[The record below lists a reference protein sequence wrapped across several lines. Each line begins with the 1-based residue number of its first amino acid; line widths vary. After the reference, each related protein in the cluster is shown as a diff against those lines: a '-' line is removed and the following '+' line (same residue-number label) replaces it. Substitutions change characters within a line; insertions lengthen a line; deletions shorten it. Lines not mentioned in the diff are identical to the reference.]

1 LPKSAGEA
9 EHEPTVAPGFGTA
22 FAGLGM
28 TSQAV
33 MDAQTRQL
41 AERYWEILQEYLRDG
56 SESSLSSGYEFA
68 RRAMADG
75 RSVLEMAEIHHEALR
90 RALTGKA
97 SAEKLLAQAVDLFAA
112 CLSPF
117 EMSHRGAQEGT
128 RALRRL
134 NDVLEG
140 ELKRIAHALHDEA
153 GQLLASVHIAVADI
167 AGEVPPEFRPRFN
180 EVERLLKQIEV
191 ELRNLSHELRPTMLD
206 NLGLLPALEM
216 LAEKVTKRTGLVVSV
231 TGERAAR
238 LPPAAETALYRIVQE
253 ALNNAVK
260 HAHAR
265 SVKIELQ
272 HLPLRVACS
281 VRDDG
286 KGFAAQQGAE
296 GLGLIGIRERLKALG
311 GSLRVVSEPRRG
323 TTLLVEIPLGE

>member
-1 LPKSAGEA
+1 
-9 EHEPTVAPGFGTA
+9 
-22 FAGLGM
+22 
-28 TSQAV
+28 

-41 AERYWEILQEYLRDG
+41 AERYWEIFQEYLTEG
-56 SESSLSSGYEFA
+56 AESSLSSGYEFA

-90 RALTGKA
+90 RVLGQQANA
-97 SAEKLLAQAVDLFAA
+97 DKLLAQAVDLFAT

-167 AGEVPPEFRPRFN
+167 AGEVPREFRPRFN
-180 EVERLLKQIEV
+180 EVERLLRQIEV

-206 NLGLLPALEM
+206 NLGLVPALEM
-216 LAEKVTKRTGLVVSV
+216 LAEKVTKRTGLAVSV
-231 TGERAAR
+231 AGERAAR

-260 HAHAR
+260 HAHAK

-286 KGFAAQQGAE
+286 TGFEVREQSGTQ

>member
-1 LPKSAGEA
+1 
-9 EHEPTVAPGFGTA
+9 
-22 FAGLGM
+22 
-28 TSQAV
+28 
-33 MDAQTRQL
+33 MDAYTTQL
-41 AERYWEILQEYLRDG
+41 AERYWEIFQDYLKDG
-56 SESSLSSGYEFA
+56 SEASLSGGYEFA

-75 RSVLEMAEIHHEALR
+75 RSVLEMAEVHHEALR
-90 RALTGKA
+90 RALAGADDAGT
-97 SAEKLLAQAVDLFAA
+97 LLAQAVNLFAA

-153 GQLLASVHIAVADI
+153 GQLLASVHIAIADI
-167 AGEVPPEFRPRFN
+167 AGEVPADLRPRFS

-216 LAEKVTKRTGLVVSV
+216 LAEKVSRRTGLAVSV
-231 TGERAAR
+231 AGERGAR

-260 HAHAR
+260 HANAK
-265 SVKIELQ
+265 SVKIELR
-272 HLPLRVACS
+272 HLPLRVACT

-286 KGFAAQQGAE
+286 KGFAVKQSVQ

-311 GSLRVVSEPRRG
+311 GSLRVESEPRRG
-323 TTLLVEIPLGE
+323 TTLRVEIPLGE